1 MDDEMD
7 GDVGSSQ
14 VLHTALA
21 IFSAAPVLAFGAR
34 WARAIYQKKRAPSV
48 AVTALVLLTGVWF
61 SLRAAAISFCAHYEA
76 GWGLQAM
83 EFGFHEG
90 SLDIRCVGADAN
102 GFRQAILGRFF
113 ATSVAFGL
121 NATLQ
126 VVVAMTYGA
135 MSPGLTRVAWITLAA
150 VVCGIYPAAVW
161 WVLYKSPL
169 AMAAHF
175 MARSVC
181 YWTSCYVLAAA
192 MGNSW
197 LSSLPGFAGMVFLV
211 GTWCTLHCDCVCRL
225 EEHHSAHCSGLSLP
239 HSDFDWIMSVLLVST
254 CTLAR

>member
-14 VLHTALA
+14 VLHTVLA